1 MSKRQ
6 TGFADGR
13 GASSRTPPASELN
26 PHALCVKY
34 RSAMAAFLNKALAL
48 MNDAIG
54 PEVGHEG
61 ASLGAAADMEHDP
74 FLAIQL
80 SARLLMKKARLH
92 VVAVLNANRNSNLHS
107 MAVQMRP
114 ALECAGQVVLVFHNI
129 FTAVRPAPEA
139 IAQYLNS
146 DYYQTM
152 QRLTR
157 GRLGHDY
164 LLKAINSAEPMAPRR
179 KAKRF
184 RESDKVKSLEG
195 GSDWYSYL
203 SDHFQ
208 HRNVDALQGPS
219 YLGGVKSNSTAL
231 DQLAFAEFL
240 GYLAHQILVMTS
252 HAALT
257 PTTNLETDPFLNK
270 AFALIGDRRAA
281 AEGYRNAMTTI
292 SPPHNHATPD

>member
-1 MSKRQ
+1 
-6 TGFADGR
+6 
-13 GASSRTPPASELN
+13 
-26 PHALCVKY
+26 
-34 RSAMAAFLNKALAL
+34 
-48 MNDAIG
+48 
-54 PEVGHEG
+54 
-61 ASLGAAADMEHDP
+61 
-74 FLAIQL
+74 
-80 SARLLMKKARLH
+80 
-92 VVAVLNANRNSNLHS
+92 
-107 MAVQMRP
+107 
-114 ALECAGQVVLVFHNI
+114 
-129 FTAVRPAPEA
+129 
-139 IAQYLNS
+139 
-146 DYYQTM
+146 M

-164 LLKAINSAEPMAPRR
+164 LLKAINSADPMAPRR

-203 SDHFQ
+203 KRPLPTPQCRRSP
-208 HRNVDALQGPS
+208 RPS

-257 PTTNLETDPFLNK
+257 PTTNPETDPFLKK

-281 AEGYRNAMTTI
+281 AEGYRNAMTTN